1 MTYKNIKN
9 LYKGLMYTL
18 KICELFAIFAMVVVK
33 IEFFIKYE
41 ERKFLLNLIVNI

>member
-9 LYKGLMYTL
+9 LYKCLIYTL

-33 IEFFIKYE
+33 IEFFLSMKRENFY
-41 ERKFLLNLIVNI
+41 